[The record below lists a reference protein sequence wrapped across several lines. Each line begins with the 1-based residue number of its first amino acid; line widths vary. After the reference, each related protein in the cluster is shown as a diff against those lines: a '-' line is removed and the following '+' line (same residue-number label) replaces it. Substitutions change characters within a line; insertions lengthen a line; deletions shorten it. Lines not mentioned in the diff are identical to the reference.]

1 MNKLFISF
9 VFSVLT
15 TFNAVAEGIVS
26 QVVSAPIFAN
36 GTVRD
41 IPSGIN
47 IYLQTDNVRGLD
59 FMNPDVLGYGIPPG
73 GSLEVELVEGF
84 ERNPDVPLD
93 GKSLLLTVGA
103 PQQGLPEKVGGHVI
117 SEGSNPY
124 TFVIKPTGKDGMIPE
139 KLESPAKGVAF
150 DQVQQRG
157 IKIIH
162 IGRHFA
168 FTSRGEKGVVEVRLK
183 DKGGNVIARGSGELP
198 FLAQPRPQI
207 FPTNVTHDQRN
218 HNWQRLKPG
227 QVVGVAKG
235 TLPMPFLLFDKNEGI
250 GNTGIYGAGVLSA
263 TQLKEIGFKMPE
275 ELERYTGGL
284 ILKDRDGDGFL
295 SPVKDIII
303 GGIVNEVPEGATGY
317 QVVTP
322 LVGEKPFLSKATID
336 FNKRAGEAFG
346 GAIMQVVYIAGDK
359 KGNYRMTFSLL
370 ERLGDITSPDGSSV
384 TYTVVVE

>member
-1 MNKLFISF
+1 MNKLFLSF
-9 VFSVLT
+9 IFYVLT
-15 TFNAVAEGIVS
+15 TFNALADGVVS

-47 IYLQTDNVRGLD
+47 IYLQNDNVSGLD
-59 FMNPDVLGYGIPPG
+59 FMNPDVIGYGIPPG
-73 GSLEVELVEGF
+73 GSLEVEMVSGF
-84 ERNPDVPLD
+84 ERNRDVPLD
-93 GKSLLLTVGA
+93 GKSLLLTVGV
-103 PQQGLPEKVGGHVI
+103 PQQGLPEKAGGHVI
-117 SEGSNPY
+117 SEGDNSY

-139 KLESPAKGVAF
+139 NLESPAKGVAF

-168 FTSRGEKGVVEVRLK
+168 FKSRGEKGVVKVRFK

-198 FLAQPRPQI
+198 FLSEPRPQI
-207 FPTNVTHDQRN
+207 FPTNITHDQRN

-235 TLPMPFLLFDKNEGI
+235 TLPMPFLLFDKNDGI
-250 GNTGIYGAGVLSA
+250 SNLGIFGAGVLSA
-263 TQLKEIGFKMPE
+263 SQLREIGFVMPG
-275 ELERYTGGL
+275 ELKRYNGGL

-303 GGIVNEVPEGATGY
+303 GGIENEVPEGAIGY

-322 LVGEKPFLSKATID
+322 LVNEKPFLSKATGD
-336 FNKRAGEAFG
+336 FNKRAGDAFG
-346 GAIMQVVYIAGDK
+346 GSIMQVVYIAGDK
-359 KGNYRMTFSLL
+359 TGNYRMTLSLL

>member
-1 MNKLFISF
+1 MNKLFLSF
-9 VFSVLT
+9 VFVILT
-15 TFNAVAEGIVS
+15 AFNAFADGVVS
-26 QVVSAPIFAN
+26 QIVSAPIFAN

-59 FMNPDVLGYGIPPG
+59 FMNPDVMGYGIPPG
-73 GSLEVELVEGF
+73 GSLEVEMISGF
-84 ERNPDVPLD
+84 ERNPEIPLD
-93 GKSLLLTVGA
+93 GKSLLLTVGV
-103 PQQGLPEKVGGHVI
+103 PQQGLPEKAGGHVI
-117 SEGSNPY
+117 SQGVNAY
-124 TFVIKPTGKDGMIPE
+124 TFLIKPTDKDGMIPE
-139 KLESPAKGVAF
+139 KLESPAKGAAF

-168 FTSRGEKGVVEVRLK
+168 FTSRGEKGVVEVRFK
-183 DKGGNVIARGSGELP
+183 DKGGNVIARGSAELS
-198 FLAQPRPQI
+198 FLAKPRPQI

-235 TLPMPFLLFDKNEGI
+235 TLPMPFLLFDENEGI
-250 GNTGIYGAGVLSA
+250 GNMGIYGAGVLSSA
-263 TQLKEIGFKMPE
+263 QLQDMGFKMPDT
-275 ELERYTGGL
+275 LLRYNGGL
-284 ILKDRDGDGFL
+284 IIKDRNGDGFL
-295 SPVKDIII
+295 SPVNDIII
-303 GGIVNEVPEGATGY
+303 GGIINEAPEGATGY

-322 LVGEKPFLSKATID
+322 LVNEKPFLSKPTGD

-346 GAIMQVVYIAGDK
+346 GSIMQVVYIAGDK
-359 KGNYRMTFSLL
+359 IGNYRMTFSLL
-370 ERLGDITSPDGSSV
+370 EKLGDITSPDGSSV